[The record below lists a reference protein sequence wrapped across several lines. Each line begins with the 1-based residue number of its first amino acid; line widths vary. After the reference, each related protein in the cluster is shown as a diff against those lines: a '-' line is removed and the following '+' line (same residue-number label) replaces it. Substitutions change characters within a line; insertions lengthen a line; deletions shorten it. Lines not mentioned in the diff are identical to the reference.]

1 MIAGNTET
9 VAGLAVTLA
18 VAGQS
23 FGTTS
28 YQVSISTSWV
38 TTVDVVS
45 KTAAGFTVNFGT
57 PAPAGGGTLDW
68 SVNTGNAPTSQAIT
82 GATQAVAAGATS
94 AAFVASASLPASYQ
108 VGVSASWVTDYNVT
122 GKTSAGFT
130 INFAVPAPAGGGT
143 VDITI
148 YGPAIGTVSLAD
160 YLDELRD
167 LLHSPTDHA
176 SFWSDTQLAN
186 YINRARRQ
194 RDEDTAIQRSTIN
207 FNLTTGTGT
216 YTFATVGNGQ
226 IIDVIAINLIFG
238 QTRVILDNVSLSALN
253 MRYRPSTTFNGWT
266 AAWSRQGPSTVIFG
280 PTPSTA
286 FATEWDCVVY
296 GPPLISLTDTDQV
309 PYPYTKPVAFY
320 AAYLAKINERQRDEA
335 MDFMEDYT
343 RLVGESVNSR
353 APMIPNHYS
362 GLGAYRA

>member
-9 VAGLAVTLA
+9 VGGLAVSLA

-38 TTVDVVS
+38 TDYDIVS
-45 KTAAGFTVNFGT
+45 KTAAGFTVNFSV

-68 SVNTGNAPTSQAIT
+68 TVNTSTTPTSQAIT
-82 GATQAVAAGATS
+82 GATQAVAAGANS
-94 AAFVASASLPASYQ
+94 AAFVAGASLPASYQ
-108 VGVSASWVTDYNVT
+108 VGWSASWVTGGDVVS
-122 GKTSAGFT
+122 KTSAGFT

-148 YGPAIGTVSLAD
+148 FGPAIGTVTLAD

-167 LLHSPTDHA
+167 LLHDPNDQ
-176 SFWSDTQLAN
+176 FWSAVQKGN

-207 FNLTTGTGT
+207 FALTVGTDT

-226 IIDVIAINLIFG
+226 IIDVIAITLIFG
-238 QTRVILDNVSLSALN
+238 QTRVILDNVSLSTLN
-253 MRYRPSTTFNGWT
+253 IRYRPSTQFQGWT
-266 AAWSRQGPSTVIFG
+266 AGWARQGPSTVIFG
-280 PTPSTA
+280 PNPSTA

-296 GPPLISLTDTDQV
+296 GAPLISTTDADQV

-320 AAYLAKINERQRDEA
+320 AAYLAKMNERQRDEA

-353 APMIPNHYS
+353 APMIPSHYS
-362 GLGAYRA
+362 GMGGYRA